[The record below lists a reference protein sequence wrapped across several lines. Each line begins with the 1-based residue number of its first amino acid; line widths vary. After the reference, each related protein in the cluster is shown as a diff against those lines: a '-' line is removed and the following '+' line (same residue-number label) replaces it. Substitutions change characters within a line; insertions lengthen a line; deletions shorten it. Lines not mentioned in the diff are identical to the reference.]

1 MTREEQIAQAS
12 IEYTMQR
19 NPMCL
24 GGDNFSDQVQMMNR
38 NYAFEDGA
46 KWADEHPINVWHDGT
61 PCEQYDPES
70 YLYYDRCNNLIPEIY
85 NFRKHGNYRWAYIND
100 PLPKGDEK

>member
-1 MTREEQIAQAS
+1 MTREELILSATR
-12 IEYTMQR
+12 EYNSGVTLSSPS
-19 NPMCL
+19 NIIH
-24 GGDNFSDQVQMMNR
+24 
-38 NYAFEDGA
+38 FEAGA

-61 PCEQYDPES
+61 PCEQYDPER